1 MCVAGR
7 SATKRTHQKTFC
19 RFSNLESHKRAM
31 SYVTP
36 RKLMP
41 WGPITSIGNPSRPR
55 EINDLVN
62 ETKKRKV
69 RREGVPSKARR
80 PLEFDEFKNLIEVS
94 HDPEEKGDDLHRTRI
109 SSVLTLQWQLLDASM
124 IIWSNSRLIG
134 QIGTGSSNI
143 EWSNYITVERDAADQ
158 IMLVYM
164 TPNSAFFLSSVP
176 ILRS

>member
-1 MCVAGR
+1 
-7 SATKRTHQKTFC
+7 
-19 RFSNLESHKRAM
+19 M

-124 IIWSNSRLIG
+124 II
-134 QIGTGSSNI
+134 
-143 EWSNYITVERDAADQ
+143 
-158 IMLVYM
+158 
-164 TPNSAFFLSSVP
+164 
-176 ILRS
+176 